1 VQIVAADPQGS
12 ILAGLWLQGKDPN
25 AANPQGAPYK
35 VEGIGQD
42 KLPGTLDMS
51 ILDDYVTVNDRDAFA
66 MARRLTR
73 EEGLF
78 VGGSAG
84 LITHAALQL
93 RPQLDDPD
101 ACVVTFLCD
110 TGERYLSKLYN
121 DEWMRENQLLE
132 PDRATLATCSRQ
144 ERRRRAG
151 ARHHGAGRA
160 RAPGDRPHEAA
171 RRQPAPGD
179 GRRGDAARCVGA
191 SPSTS
196 SPSAPSRARA
206 SSTPRWAR

>member
-42 KLPGTLDMS
+42 KLPGTLDLS
-51 ILDDYVTVNDRDAFA
+51 LLDDYVTVNDRDAFA

-84 LITHAALQL
+84 SSRT
-93 RPQLDDPD
+93 PP
-101 ACVVTFLCD
+101 
-110 TGERYLSKLYN
+110 
-121 DEWMRENQLLE
+121 
-132 PDRATLATCSRQ
+132 CSS
-144 ERRRRAG
+144 
-151 ARHHGAGRA
+151 
-160 RAPGDRPHEAA
+160 P
-171 RRQPAPGD
+171 
-179 GRRGDAARCVGA
+179 GA
-191 SPSTS
+191 STTPT
-196 SPSAPSRARA
+196 RA
-206 SSTPRWAR
+206 S